1 MSSVLGVYIL
11 GVGWGGVGGG
21 RKGDRSYPQAPV
33 SEIGKQG
40 SKLHT

>member
-11 GVGWGGVGGG
+11 GVGWGGGG
-21 RKGDRSYPQAPV
+21 REGDRSCPQAPV